1 MAREQ
6 ENPIMLAGRLVRG
19 DATRGDC
26 VGAAKAIRDL
36 SSQVRD
42 HTRRTDSLA
51 FEIAYAIRENIEV
64 IDAEA
69 GQYGQ
74 QMQRPEDEANLWY
87 QRVTE
92 LIKGVIGRHDD
103 KWGRLQ

>member
-1 MAREQ
+1 MNKPV
-6 ENPIMLAGRLVRG
+6 ENPIVLAGRLVSG

-36 SSQVRD
+36 QAQVRD
-42 HTRRTDSLA
+42 QTRRTDSLA
-51 FEIAYAIRENIEV
+51 FEIAYAIRENIEE
-64 IDAEA
+64 IETEA

-74 QMQRPEDEANLWY
+74 QMQSAADEANLWY

-92 LIKGVIGRHDD
+92 LIKATINNHDD
-103 KWGRLQ
+103 KWGKVE